1 MNPIVCTSFGSLGP
15 GGSVV
20 ASMAAQDTPDTY
32 AAPVTF
38 DTERE
43 ALADACRTL
52 ASRGLVLG
60 TAGNL
65 SVRAGE
71 QVVVTPTGCTFES
84 VSPDDMSV
92 GELEGDVL
100 EGAPTSELGL
110 HLGVYRAM
118 DWTGA
123 VVHTHS
129 PMATALGCVLDELP
143 AIHYGMLALGGSV
156 RVAPYATFGTD
167 ELHEYVLEALDGRL
181 AALMRNHGTL
191 NCAASLDAAV
201 EGALLLEWAC
211 SLYGHAKQIG
221 EPSVLTEEQ
230 LADVAAQVQRLSYG
244 AARA

>member
-1 MNPIVCTSFGSLGP
+1 MI
-15 GGSVV
+15 
-20 ASMAAQDTPDTY
+20 
-32 AAPVTF
+32 
-38 DTERE
+38 
-43 ALADACRTL
+43 
-52 ASRGLVLG
+52 G

-65 SVRAGE
+65 SVRVDDR
-71 QVVVTPTGCTFES
+71 VVVSPTGCVLED
-84 VSPDDMSV
+84 VPPEEMSV
-92 GELEGDVL
+92 VDLDGDSIEGPP
-100 EGAPTSELGL
+100 PTSELGL

-129 PMATALGCVLDELP
+129 PMATAVGCVVDELP

-167 ELHEYVLEALDGRL
+167 ELHQHVLAALEGRL
-181 AALMRNHGTL
+181 AALMQNHGTL
-191 NCAASLDAAV
+191 NCADSLDSAV

-211 SLYGHAKQIG
+211 SLYWHAKQIG

-230 LADVAAQVQRLSYG
+230 LADVAAQVQRLGYG